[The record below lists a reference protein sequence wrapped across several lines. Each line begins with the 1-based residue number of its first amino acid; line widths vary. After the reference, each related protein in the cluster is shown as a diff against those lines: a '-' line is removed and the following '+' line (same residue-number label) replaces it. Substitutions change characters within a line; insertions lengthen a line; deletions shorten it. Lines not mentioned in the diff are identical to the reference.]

1 LNNSLNKV
9 LRITDISIKKT
20 LCGANEMETLD
31 KIGNPLLNEVISLNQ
46 RITELEL
53 MEDGDKQMQKEPPE
67 SEDRLRIILESV
79 QTGILIIDARTHRIV
94 EANPFVSKLIGAPK
108 ERIIGSLCH
117 QYICPA
123 EAGRCP
129 ITDLGQTVDNAERVL
144 LTADGGKCPVLKTV
158 KPIMLENRK
167 CLLESFIDITERK
180 RTEEVLR
187 EKEERYR
194 TLLENMEEGYFEVDL
209 KGNFTF
215 VNDSLCKMFHASSK
229 NELIGLNNKE
239 YMDKETARKVYRIFT
254 QVYTTGQPAKLF
266 EWEVRSRDGKKALHE
281 SSVYLIRNAQGEA
294 IGFRGILRD
303 ITERKKVEVAL
314 RESEERYRDLVENC
328 HDLIC
333 THDLEGNPLWIN
345 PIPAKILGYE
355 RESLLKMNLRDLLS
369 PEVKDQLSG
378 YLNQMKH
385 YGSAK
390 GLMVVRTAS
399 GEERYWEY
407 NNTLREEGLDTPVV
421 GAIAHDIT
429 DHVQMEKALKKGQ
442 LESQRLADENAVM
455 AEIGQ
460 IISSTLNIEEVY
472 ERFGEEVRKLIP
484 FDRIMVALNNPEE
497 GTATVTYVSGS
508 EFAGR
513 RIGEVYP
520 LAHSA
525 SEEVLRT
532 RRGVLVQ
539 PDNVEELEDRF
550 AGLVSTFQ
558 AGLRSMMS
566 VPLIS
571 RGEVIGALHLRSK
584 RSKAYT
590 DRDLRLA
597 ERIANQ
603 IAGAIANAQLFS
615 EHKRTEKALE
625 ESQLRFRDLYDHAPL
640 GYHEYDHEGRI
651 TNVNRTDLEMLG
663 YSQEEMIGKYMWN
676 FNVEEEMAQKQ
687 ILAKLAGTLPPGR
700 NLERTYR
707 RKDGTTFPV
716 LIEDRLILDEKG
728 RIKGIRCTIQDIT
741 ERKKA
746 EEELARS
753 NKELEQMA
761 YVASHDLQ
769 EPLRMVTSYVQLL
782 ARRYKGKLD
791 GDADEFIGFAVDGA
805 ARMQQLINDLLTY
818 SRVGT
823 RGRKFEPTDC
833 EIILG
838 QALENLQI
846 AIEEKRAIVTHDPLP
861 TILADNVQLGQLFQ
875 NLIGN
880 AIKFQ
885 GPELPHVHV
894 SASRNENG
902 WVFSVRD
909 NGIGIAPEYAER
921 IFVIFQRL
929 HTREKYPGTG
939 IGLAVCKK
947 IVERHGGRI
956 WVESQPGKGATFYF
970 TVPGKGE

>member
-1 LNNSLNKV
+1 
-9 LRITDISIKKT
+9 
-20 LCGANEMETLD
+20 METLD

-46 RITELEL
+46 RITESEL
-53 MEDGDKQMQKEPPE
+53 MEDGHRQMQKEPPE

-94 EANPFVSKLIGAPK
+94 EANPFVSKLIGEPR

-144 LTADGGKCPVLKTV
+144 LTVDGGRCPVLKTV
-158 KPIMLENRK
+158 KPIMLGGRK
-167 CLLESFIDITERK
+167 CLLESLTDITDLK
-180 RTEEVLR
+180 RMEAILR
-187 EKEERYR
+187 EREERYR
-194 TLLENMEEGYFEVDL
+194 TLLETMEEGYFEVDL

-215 VNDSLCKMFHASSK
+215 VNDSLAKMFHASSK
-229 NELIGLNNKE
+229 DELIGLNNRE
-239 YMDKETARKVYRIFT
+239 YMDKEIARNVYKTFH
-254 QVYTTGQPAKLF
+254 QVYNTSQPAKLF
-266 EWEVRSRDGKKALHE
+266 EWEVIGKDGEKALHE
-281 SSVYLIRNAQGEA
+281 SSVYLLRNAQGEP

-303 ITERKKVEVAL
+303 VTERRKAEEALAKREAEAKRLTAETEVL
-314 RESEERYRDLVENC
+314 
-328 HDLIC
+328 
-333 THDLEGNPLWIN
+333 
-345 PIPAKILGYE
+345 
-355 RESLLKMNLRDLLS
+355 
-369 PEVKDQLSG
+369 
-378 YLNQMKH
+378 
-385 YGSAK
+385 
-390 GLMVVRTAS
+390 
-399 GEERYWEY
+399 
-407 NNTLREEGLDTPVV
+407 
-421 GAIAHDIT
+421 
-429 DHVQMEKALKKGQ
+429 
-442 LESQRLADENAVM
+442 
-455 AEIGQ
+455 AEIGR
-460 IISSTLNIEEVY
+460 IISSTLKIEEVY
-472 ERFGEEVRKLIP
+472 EHFAEEVRKLIP
-484 FDRIMVALNNPEE
+484 FDRIAINVKNFDVD
-497 GTATVTYVSGS
+497 TVTAVYVSGLEVS
-508 EFAGR
+508 NRQAGR
-513 RIGEVYP
+513 IFS
-520 LAHSA
+520 LAGTVTG
-525 SEEVLRT
+525 EVLRT
-532 RRGVLVQ
+532 RSGL
-539 PDNVEELEDRF
+539 
-550 AGLVSTFQ
+550 LVSGEDMVEFVRRVPGFLPTYE
-558 AGLRSMMS
+558 AGARSMMA
-566 VPLIS
+566 VPLILS
-571 RGEVIGALHLRSK
+571 DRVVGVLLLSSTDPK
-584 RSKAYT
+584 SYT
-590 DRDLRLA
+590 EEHKELA
-597 ERIANQ
+597 ERIGNQ

-615 EHKRTEKALE
+615 EHKRTQKALE
-625 ESQLRFRDLYDHAPL
+625 ESELRFRDLYDHAPL

-651 TNVNRTDLEMLG
+651 TNVNGTDLEMLG
-663 YSQEEMIGKYMWN
+663 YSQEEMIGQYIWK
-676 FNVEEEMAQKQ
+676 FNVGEDIVRQQVLE
-687 ILAKLAGTLPPGR
+687 KLQGLRPPGHS
-700 NLERTYR
+700 LERTYR
-707 RKDGTTFPV
+707 RRGGTVFPV

-741 ERKKA
+741 ERKRA

-753 NKELEQMA
+753 NKELEQLA

-782 ARRYKGKLD
+782 ARRYRGKLD

-805 ARMQQLINDLLTY
+805 TRMQQLINDLLTY

-823 RGRKFEPTDC
+823 RGREFEPTDC

-846 AIEEKRAIVTHDPLP
+846 AIEEKRALVTHDPLP

-885 GPELPHVHV
+885 GPEPPHVHV

-902 WVFSVRD
+902 WVLSVRD